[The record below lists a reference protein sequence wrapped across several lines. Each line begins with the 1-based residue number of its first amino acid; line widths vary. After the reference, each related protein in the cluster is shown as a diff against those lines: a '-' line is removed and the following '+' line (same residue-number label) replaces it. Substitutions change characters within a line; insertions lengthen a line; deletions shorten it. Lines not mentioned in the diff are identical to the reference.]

1 MATKDI
7 VLIALFAA
15 LIAALG
21 VVPQITIPM
30 AGGVPITAQSMG
42 VMLAGALLGAKRGG
56 LAVVL
61 FLVLVAVGLPL
72 LSGGRG
78 GAGVF
83 FGASGGFLI
92 GFPIG
97 AFMIGFLFDRHT
109 GQPGFVPSLI
119 YVLIGGVGVIYLLG
133 VPWLAQVA
141 GISLSQALAG
151 SLAFVPGD
159 LIKAV
164 LTVLIAREVRKAMPH
179 L

>member
-1 MATKDI
+1 MKTKDI

-15 LIAALG
+15 LMAALG
-21 VVPQITIPM
+21 LIPQITLPI
-30 AGGVPITAQSMG
+30 GVPITAQSMG

-61 FLVLVAVGLPL
+61 FLALVAVGLPL
-72 LSGGRG
+72 LAGGRG

-92 GFPIG
+92 GFAVG
-97 AFMIGFLFDRHT
+97 AFVVGFLFDRH
-109 GQPGFVPSLI
+109 GGRPPLPLSLLYI
-119 YVLIGGVGVIYLLG
+119 VVGGIGVVYLFG

-141 GISLSQALAG
+141 ELTLGQALAG
-151 SLAFVPGD
+151 SAAFLPGD
-159 LIKAV
+159 FVKAV
-164 LTVLIAREVRKAMPH
+164 LTALIAREVRKAVPD